1 MRRMQLSTLLAPLL
15 LAPTALRAQGT
26 VPTPETDPT
35 AEEVRK
41 VVGYYQTGK
50 DKGPILV
57 ELKPCLTIDTQKD
70 SPTRWDC
77 TEPVTTPVKKGTL
90 VSAWTSWLVPQ
101 DAKYEDV
108 VLQWVL
114 DGQVRS
120 TQDVA
125 LSSSWR
131 SRTYKSNTLSKKGK
145 WSIKVLRGDKE
156 LGSADVQVE

>member
-1 MRRMQLSTLLAPLL
+1 
-15 LAPTALRAQGT
+15 
-26 VPTPETDPT
+26 
-35 AEEVRK
+35 VRK
-41 VVGYYQTGK
+41 VVDYYQTGK

-57 ELKPCLTIDTQKD
+57 ELKPCLTIDTQRD

-77 TEPVTTPVKKGTL
+77 KEPVTAPVKRGTL

-108 VLQWVL
+108 VVQWVL

-131 SRTYKSNTLSKKGK
+131 SRTYKSNALSKKGK

-156 LGSADVQVE
+156 VGSADVQVE

>member
-1 MRRMQLSTLLAPLL
+1 MDKLISSFAKYTNSDNPAPKLGRCETLVWAGGYRLDKDGAKAIFENLEVNSPRSYSLKVDHFGST
-15 LAPTALRAQGT
+15 
-26 VPTPETDPT
+26 
-35 AEEVRK
+35 
-41 VVGYYQTGK
+41 
-50 DKGPILV
+50 I
-57 ELKPCLTIDTQKD
+57 QKI
-70 SPTRWDC
+70 
-77 TEPVTTPVKKGTL
+77 TPVKKGTL

-131 SRTYKSNTLSKKGK
+131 SRTYKSNTLSKKG
-145 WSIKVLRGDKE
+145 
-156 LGSADVQVE
+156 